1 MGIPHSSFEEKLEQL
16 KHSKG
21 VKLDTDL
28 TASDLKELVAQ
39 YKNVY
44 LETKGEEFPSG
55 TKYQPVYISQL
66 NNKGG
71 KMITVL
77 FLTCITIKE
86 FISFELHP
94 FCRSKKAV
102 RVSCQSCF

>member
-1 MGIPHSSFEEKLEQL
+1 MGISHSSFEEKLEQL

-55 TKYQPVYISQL
+55 TKYQPVYILQR
-66 NNKGG
+66 NNKGD
-71 KMITVL
+71 KMIIVL
-77 FLTCITIKE
+77 LLTCIRIE
-86 FISFELHP
+86 GFISFELHL

-102 RVSCQSCF
+102 RVSCQCRF